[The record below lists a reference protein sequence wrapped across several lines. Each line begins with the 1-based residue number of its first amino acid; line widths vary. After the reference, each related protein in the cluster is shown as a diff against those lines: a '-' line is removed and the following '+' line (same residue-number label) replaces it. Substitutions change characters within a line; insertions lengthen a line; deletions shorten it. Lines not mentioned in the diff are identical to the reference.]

1 MSKWVLTPSLPHR
14 DASRQERE
22 GGERE
27 GRERERE
34 RNRHTDRDS
43 AYVYSLLTDK
53 HSDRNE
59 RTDVYSSL
67 TDRHSDR

>member
-34 RNRHTDRDS
+34 RETDTQTEI
-43 AYVYSLLTDK
+43 ALMFTVY
-53 HSDRNE
+53 
-59 RTDVYSSL
+59 
-67 TDRHSDR
+67 